1 MLIWASG
8 PIPTQSLHGNTEND
22 KDKPMAELLDSKDV
36 VEFKELLMANTI
48 QIDTM
53 YQLMILKGYF
63 TEAEFLA
70 KMKEVQADYHRG
82 PH

>member
-1 MLIWASG
+1 
-8 PIPTQSLHGNTEND
+8 
-22 KDKPMAELLDSKDV
+22 MAELLDSKDV

-53 YQLMILKGYF
+53 YMLLVEKGYF

-70 KMKEVQADYHRG
+70 KMKEVQAEYQKAG
-82 PH
+82 NA